1 MEEVRRKMLNKNENQ
16 KRKRQDSE
24 VNPAFFCIF
33 AARKILSMGE
43 IYVRPA
49 GFRRLWISGGYKPCC
64 TPFSLHVRAWRNGLF
79 FVKKSYHCK
88 KSRIFAMAK

>member
-1 MEEVRRKMLNKNENQ
+1 MLNKNENQ

-49 GFRRLWISGGYKPCC
+49 GFRRL
-64 TPFSLHVRAWRNGLF
+64 
-79 FVKKSYHCK
+79 
-88 KSRIFAMAK
+88 